1 MFPYYLRLATKS
13 LRSTPAMTGLM
24 VGTIGLGIAV
34 FMAALTVYYLMASN
48 PIPEKSDVLF
58 AVQLDAWDP
67 DRPWDDD
74 RPAEPPPELT
84 YRDAMAMRESG
95 IPVRR
100 AAMHKVGLI
109 VEPGREGVRPFKA
122 VGRLT
127 DGDFFAMFDIRFI
140 YGAAWSRE
148 ADEAG
153 ELVLVL
159 GEEMNDRLFGG
170 EDSVGRTLTIDSRD
184 FTVVGVIERWH
195 PSPKFYDV
203 NNGAFDESETMFVPL
218 GVGDELEMYTEGNT
232 NCWKNED
239 VVSFRDFANSECI
252 WWQFWAELETP
263 AQVAAYRDFMD
274 NYAREQ
280 KALGRFQRPL
290 NNRLTDVEAW
300 LDVRRVVRNDNK
312 VLVGIA
318 FLFLGVCLFNIVGLM
333 LTKFL
338 GRAPQT
344 GIRRALGASRRAVFT
359 QQLIEVGLL
368 GAVGGLVGLSLAW
381 LALAG
386 IRLLFPGFEQLAK
399 LDLTLVGVAILVAVV
414 TTVLAGLYPV
424 WRVCRVPPSTY
435 LRLQ

>member
-1 MFPYYLRLATKS
+1 MFSYYLRLATMS

-24 VGTIGLGIAV
+24 VATIGLGIAV

-67 DRPWDDD
+67 DRPWDDN
-74 RPAEPPPELT
+74 RPDQPPPELT
-84 YRDAMAMRESG
+84 YRDAMAMRDSG
-95 IPVRR
+95 IPTRR

-122 VGRLT
+122 LGRLT

-140 YGAAWSRE
+140 YGAAWTRA
-148 ADEAG
+148 ADDNG
-153 ELVLVL
+153 EPLVVL
-159 GEEMNDRLFGG
+159 GEEMNDRVFGG

-184 FTVVGVIERWH
+184 FTVAGVIERWH

-203 NNGAFDESETMFVPL
+203 NNGAFDESETLFLPL
-218 GVGDELEMYTEGNT
+218 GVGDALEMYSEGNT
-232 NCWKNED
+232 NCWKDED
-239 VVSFRDFANSECI
+239 IVTFRDFANSECI
-252 WWQFWAELETP
+252 WWQFWAELHTP
-263 AQVAAYRDFMD
+263 EQVAGFRDYMD
-274 NYAREQ
+274 NYAMEQ
-280 KALGRFQRPL
+280 QALGRFQRPL

-333 LTKFL
+333 LTKLL
-338 GRAPQT
+338 GKAPQT

-368 GAVGGLVGLSLAW
+368 GAVGGLLGLALAW
-381 LALAG
+381 LALWG
-386 IRLLFPGFEQLAK
+386 IKLLFPGFEHLAE
-399 LDLTLVGVAILVAVV
+399 LDLTLVGIAILVAVV
-414 TTVLAGLYPV
+414 TTIIAGLYPV
-424 WRVCRVPPSTY
+424 WRVCRVPPSAY